1 MLELAHKSMKEIFA
15 ILVVL
20 GAFYIGYS
28 KYADIITP
36 IQELPATIDQE
47 LSPVEELEFSDKTA
61 EE

>member
-1 MLELAHKSMKEIFA
+1 MKEIFA

-47 LSPVEELEFSDKTA
+47 LSPVDELEFSDKAA

>member
-1 MLELAHKSMKEIFA
+1 MKEIFA

-28 KYADIITP
+28 KYDEIITP

-47 LSPVEELEFSDKTA
+47 LSPVEGLEFSDKTT